1 MVRYVSCFVQTFGP
15 SSKLKMAGNTK
26 IKIVLQYRKC
36 LKLEDDEKA
45 MLKCDL
51 CSRLHG
57 WPRTRLFLVEILE
70 VGIERSHPR

>member
-26 IKIVLQYRKC
+26 IKIVLLYRKC

-51 CSRLHG
+51 CISDFTDGPGLG
-57 WPRTRLFLVEILE
+57 CF
-70 VGIERSHPR
+70 